1 MKTDINLGKWKQ
13 DKLDSLLKESS
24 GIKTAGLRIDFIS
37 RQFLNTDYKESTLI
51 GDINTPE
58 VFVVNLGG
66 VDCFTFID
74 YVEAMRLSASFS
86 EFRENLKKVRY
97 RTGCVSFENRNH
109 FFTDWREHNSEF
121 VNDVTEQICGQKTER
136 TIKTLNKKA
145 DGTYFLPGI
154 HAQQREV
161 QYIPSDV
168 IDDSVIDKL
177 MTGDYAGIYSEREGL
192 DVSHV
197 GIIIKDKD
205 SIFLRHASSE
215 KKYEKVI
222 DRDFKEYISDKPG
235 LIVLRPR

>member
-1 MKTDINLGKWKQ
+1 MLGKWTQ
-13 DKLDSLLKESS
+13 NKLDHLLSESS
-24 GIKTAGLRIDFIS
+24 KIKAVGSRIDFIS
-37 RQFLNTDYKESTLI
+37 RQFLDTEYKESTLTGNI
-51 GDINTPE
+51 TTPE
-58 VFVVNLGG
+58 VVVINLEG

-86 EFRENLKKVRY
+86 EFRENLKRVRY
-97 RTGCVSFENRNH
+97 RTGRVSFESRNH

-121 VNDVTEQICGQKTER
+121 VNDVTEQICGQKTES

-145 DGTYFLPGI
+145 DSTYFLPGI
-154 HAQQREV
+154 HAQQRDV
-161 QYIPSDV
+161 QYIPSNV
-168 IDDSVIDKL
+168 IDDSVVDKL

-215 KKYEKVI
+215 KKHEKVI
-222 DRDFKEYISDKPG
+222 DQDFKQYISDKPG
-235 LIVLRPR
+235 LIVLRPKD